1 MINIEQWFAENAI
14 EEVEALIPDLTGLAK
29 GKFVPAERYLAD
41 KGFHIAEGLFTQTIT
56 GDYTEYVE
64 DINPTDADMRCIPDQ
79 ESTRIVPWSS
89 YPVAQIIHD
98 CYKTDGSPV
107 EFAPRHVLKR
117 VIDLYDQKGWKPVV
131 APEIEFYLV
140 KPNTDPDYP
149 LEPPV
154 GQSGRQVT
162 TRRTFSIDGINQFED
177 IIDEIYEYSEKQ
189 RLSLETLT
197 QEDGVAQFEVNF
209 MHGDPMNMADQVF
222 LFKRTVRQ
230 AAYEHDI
237 YATFMAKPYQGKPG
251 SSIHLHQSIVD
262 RQSGRNIFIDENDEP
277 NSLFRSYIAGLQ
289 KYMPATM
296 AIYAPNVN
304 SYRRITRY
312 NSAPIN
318 THWGLD
324 NRTVGLRVPM
334 SSSEATRV
342 ENRVPGADTNPY
354 LSMAASLGA
363 GYLGM
368 KNELSPTEP
377 LETSA
382 YDHEI
387 TLPRDLYESLRLMN
401 ESAPI
406 RKILGDEFINL
417 YVEVKRLE
425 YEKFMQIITPW
436 EREYLLINV

>member
-1 MINIEQWFAENAI
+1 MIDIEKWFAENAI
-14 EEVEALIPDLTGLAK
+14 DEVEALIPDFTGMAK

-56 GDYTEYVE
+56 GDYTDYVD
-64 DINPTDADMRCIPDQ
+64 DINPTDADMKCVPDP
-79 ESTRIVPWSS
+79 ESLRMVPWSS

-98 CYKTDGSPV
+98 CYKPDDGPV
-107 EFAPRHVLKR
+107 AFAPRHVLKH
-117 VIDLYDQKGWKPVV
+117 VIGLYDQKGWKPVV

-154 GQSGRQVT
+154 GQYGRQET

-177 IIDEIYEYSEKQ
+177 VIDDIYEYSEKQ
-189 RLSLETLT
+189 NLNLETLT

-209 MHGDPMNMADQVF
+209 MHGNPMDMADQVF

-262 RQSGRNIFIDENDEP
+262 KKSGRNIFIDENDEP
-277 NSLFRSYIAGLQ
+277 NELFRSYIAGLQ

-334 SSSEATRV
+334 SSADATRV

-354 LSMAASLGA
+354 LSMSASLAA

-368 KNELSPTEP
+368 QDELRPTEP

-406 RKILGDEFINL
+406 RKILGDEFVNL